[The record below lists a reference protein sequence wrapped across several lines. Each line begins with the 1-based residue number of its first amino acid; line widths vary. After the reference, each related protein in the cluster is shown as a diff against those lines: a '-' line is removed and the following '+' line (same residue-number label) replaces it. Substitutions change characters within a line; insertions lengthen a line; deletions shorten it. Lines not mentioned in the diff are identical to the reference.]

1 MQYKLIKVIGGV
13 LKRIVINTL
22 PDLNVILLQQI
33 LKLLVYG
40 FNKEQFN
47 YRHISITIN
56 YKQL

>member
-33 LKLLVYG
+33 LKTSSLW
-40 FNKEQFN
+40 F
-47 YRHISITIN
+47 
-56 YKQL
+56 